1 MLTLLSDYKR
11 MTSSASHQESQARKS
26 IPFWR
31 DERVLQAAAQ
41 VISAIIVIG
50 ALIWVGV
57 NVLEAAKQRGLSLG
71 FDFINDPAG
80 FPISE
85 SVIPFDDSYPFG
97 TAFLVGLLNTLKVS
111 IIGILLATILGI
123 LVGLARLST
132 NWLVNK
138 IALAYI
144 ELHRNVPLLV
154 LLFIWYF
161 GIFNKLP
168 PAKGSLELPG
178 PMYINQRGLYLS
190 WPRLTETGDAF
201 AISLLIGLI
210 LAIIVWIYLRRL
222 RERSG
227 RSTYFAG
234 VSLAVILVSALLG
247 LMLSAWQPLWIDIPV
262 FEGFNFS
269 GGLRLTPEFAA
280 LLVGLVM
287 YTAAFIAEVV
297 RAGIQAVDFG
307 QMEAA
312 KAVGLRPMQTLGLVI
327 IPQAMRVII
336 PPLISQFLNLTKNSS
351 LALAIGYADVF
362 NVGRIMINQAGRAV
376 PVFGMVMVTYLV
388 LSLITSLILNLYN
401 RKFQI
406 SERAA

>member
-1 MLTLLSDYKR
+1 M
-11 MTSSASHQESQARKS
+11 SSSNSYSKSQARKS

-31 DERVLQAAAQ
+31 DERVLMAAAQ

-50 ALIWVGV
+50 ALIWIAV
-57 NVLEAAKQRGLSLG
+57 NVLEAAKLRGLSLG

-85 SVIPFDDSYPFG
+85 SVIPYDDSYTFG

-111 IIGILLATILGI
+111 IVGILLATILGTI
-123 LVGLARLST
+123 VGLARLST

-161 GIFNKLP
+161 AIFNKLP

-178 PMYINQRGLYLS
+178 PIYLNQRGLYLS
-190 WPRLTETGDAF
+190 WPRLTETGGVF
-201 AISLLIGLI
+201 AISLLVGLI
-210 LAIIVWIYLRRL
+210 VAIIVWIYLRRL

-234 VSLAVILVSALLG
+234 VSFAVMLVSAVLG
-247 LMLSAWQPLWIDIPV
+247 LALSAWQPLWIDIPV
-262 FEGFNFS
+262 FEGFNFT
-269 GGLRLTPEFAA
+269 GGLRLTPEFGA

-297 RAGIQAVDFG
+297 RAGIQAVNLG

-312 KAVGLRPMQTLGLVI
+312 KAVGLKPMQTLGLVI

-336 PPLISQFLNLTKNSS
+336 PPLISQTLNLTKNSS
-351 LALAIGYADVF
+351 LALAIGYADLF

-376 PVFGMVMVTYLV
+376 PVFSMVMVTYLV
-388 LSLITSLILNLYN
+388 LSLITSLILNIYN
-401 RKFQI
+401 RKIQI
-406 SERAA
+406 SERSS